1 MKSYSRGVLV
11 IDANV
16 LHQLLEDAATV
27 TGVQVKVSTVQK
39 PISECK
45 LIQSFATQP
54 YPTML
59 PRLAMV
65 YEHAAFPF
73 TDEDKA
79 LPEATLVITVQE

>member
-16 LHQLLEDAATV
+16 LHELLEDAASV
-27 TGVQVKVSTVQK
+27 TGVQIKVSTVQK

-45 LIQSFATQP
+45 LVQSFATQP
-54 YPTML
+54 YQTML
-59 PRLAMV
+59 PRLALV

-73 TDEDKA
+73 TDEDKP
-79 LPEATLVITVQE
+79 LPEASIIIAVQA